1 MDVPGSEDREENG
14 ARPEYRRGKKGK
26 NDLKDFD
33 CFFFPFLPGICIA
46 LSYRHFGR
54 LNSQGR
60 DGTAFQAVPH

>member
-26 NDLKDFD
+26 NDLKDF
-33 CFFFPFLPGICIA
+33 PFLLSICIA
-46 LSYRHFGR
+46 LSYRHLGR

>member
-33 CFFFPFLPGICIA
+33 FFFFLFFQEYA
-46 LSYRHFGR
+46 L
-54 LNSQGR
+54 L
-60 DGTAFQAVPH
+60 

>member
-33 CFFFPFLPGICIA
+33 CFFFPFLLSICIA

-60 DGTAFQAVPH
+60 DGTAFQAVSH